1 MSAVE
6 NFGQHRDALM
16 RTSAVRASNDHIARR
31 AEALRF
37 TSRVPLLCEC
47 DDPGCQ
53 ALILVSVLIG
63 AEVAGVLGAL
73 GAIPIAGSIQVLV
86 VDYLRERRERAIEK
100 PAIT

>member
-53 ALILVSVLIG
+53 ALILVSLDDFRRLRRRGDAVIAADHAPLRRG
-63 AEVAGVLGAL
+63 A
-73 GAIPIAGSIQVLV
+73 
-86 VDYLRERRERAIEK
+86 
-100 PAIT
+100 

>member
-53 ALILVSVLIG
+53 ALILVSLDDFRRLRRRGDAVITGDHARFRRG
-63 AEVAGVLGAL
+63 A
-73 GAIPIAGSIQVLV
+73 
-86 VDYLRERRERAIEK
+86 
-100 PAIT
+100 